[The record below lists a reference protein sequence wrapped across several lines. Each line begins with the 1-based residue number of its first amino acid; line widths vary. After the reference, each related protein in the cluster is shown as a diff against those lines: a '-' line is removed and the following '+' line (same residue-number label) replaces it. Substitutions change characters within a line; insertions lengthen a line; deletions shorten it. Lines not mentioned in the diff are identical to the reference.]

1 MRMSFSSL
9 ARALGA
15 AELRSSA
22 KILLVLAIGLVS
34 PGVAAQDQ
42 ALPPVTV
49 AKPVVKEI
57 VEDDEFVGRFAAIDE
72 VQVRAR
78 VGGYLDQVHFV
89 DGTLVERGDLLF
101 TIDPRI
107 FETRLQQAES
117 QVEVAQAT
125 TEFTQAQLRRAE
137 TLVQGGNIPQSVVD
151 QRREAYLAARG
162 ALEQARS
169 ALTAAQIDLE
179 YTEIR
184 AAISGRIGERLV
196 TPGNLVVAD
205 ETVLTSLVSLDP
217 IYFYFDI
224 DERYYL
230 AYARDARARGTSL
243 QEGGGGLVVRVSVND
258 PKIEPRTGVLDFSEN
273 RLDRE
278 TGSMRVRAVVGNPDG
293 VLTPGLFGRVNV
305 PGSLPYQ
312 GVLIPDE
319 AIVADQNRRLVML
332 VDGEG
337 KVSARVVRP
346 GPRIDG
352 YRVIRE
358 GLDGSETI
366 VIEGLLR
373 AREGAVVTP
382 EFVELPLVAER

>member
-1 MRMSFSSL
+1 MRISFSSL

-22 KILLVLAIGLVS
+22 KILLVLAMGLVS

-42 ALPPVTV
+42 APPPVTV

-57 VEDDEFVGRFAAIDE
+57 VEDDEFVGRFEATDE

-89 DGTLVERGDLLF
+89 DGTLVQRGDLLF

-107 FETRLQQAES
+107 FQTRLQQAES
-117 QVEVAQAT
+117 QVEVARAT

-184 AAISGRIGERLV
+184 APISGRIGERLV

-205 ETVLTSLVSLDP
+205 ETVLTSIVSLDP

-243 QEGGGGLVVRVSVND
+243 QEGGGLAVRVSVND

-305 PGSLPYQ
+305 PGSLPYE

-358 GLDGSETI
+358 GLDGTETI

-373 AREGAVVTP
+373 AREGATVTP
-382 EFVELPLVAER
+382 EWVDLPLVAER